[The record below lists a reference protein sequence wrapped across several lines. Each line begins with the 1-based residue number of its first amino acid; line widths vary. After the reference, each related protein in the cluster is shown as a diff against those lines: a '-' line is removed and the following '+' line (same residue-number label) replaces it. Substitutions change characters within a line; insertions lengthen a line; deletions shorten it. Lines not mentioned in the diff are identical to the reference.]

1 MLATLALLLLIWAA
15 VAAISWR
22 SPEPAR
28 KWWRAWNRLASTLAR
43 KKALSYLIVASLP
56 LLLRAVLLPLWP
68 MPDPYIQDEFSYVLQ
83 ADTFAHG
90 RVTNPSPAL
99 PEFFESGQ
107 ILVRP
112 SYASK
117 YPPGHSLVMS
127 IGQRLLGNPW
137 FGAWLSCGALSAALF
152 WALNGWFPPSWALFG
167 TLLAL
172 PLCSFSYWMN
182 SYMGG
187 AVAAIGGALVVG
199 AYPRLVRK
207 KNGAAWTLAAGC
219 VLLIFTRPFEGLL
232 IVVPALAFCLHAR
245 INPSAWARIAC
256 IALTGAVA
264 LSYYNQRI
272 TGDPLRL
279 PYFEY
284 QAQYQSTPQFNVQS
298 PSAPKQFRYEG
309 MRLIDEVWERTQW
322 ENARRLRFLVDRPL
336 QWLAAAGMFAGAT
349 GSFLPVI
356 ALRASVVDQNAVFNL
371 DNLVHIFLRGAMVLV
386 PVALFAWPLATNR
399 RTRFAFALV
408 ATSIAGSFFSA
419 AFYQHYAAPAVAP
432 ILVLVTG
439 SYRYLR
445 YFNRPVGQ
453 VPDLPQ
459 PSRQVGNLPHFG
471 SMLALLIPLCAIGL
485 SLLDGA
491 PALLHE
497 PAVFKVATRSR
508 LEETVKEHPGKH
520 LIIVRYTT
528 PLRPIEEWVYNGSD
542 LDAAPVIWSHDL
554 GAQEN
559 RRLIAHFHDREVW
572 LFQPNID
579 PDWIAPYRE

>member
-1 MLATLALLLLIWAA
+1 MLASLAPLLIIWAV

-28 KWWRAWNRLASTLAR
+28 KWWRAWNRLASALAR
-43 KKALSYLIVASLP
+43 KRALSYLIVASLP
-56 LLLRAVLLPLWP
+56 LLLRALLLPLWP
-68 MPDPYIQDEFSYVLQ
+68 IPDPYIQDEFSYLLQ
-83 ADTFAHG
+83 LDTFAHG

-99 PEFFESGQ
+99 AEFFESGQ

-127 IGQRLLGNPW
+127 IGQRLFGNPW
-137 FGAWLSCGALSAALF
+137 FGVWLSCGALAASLF
-152 WALNGWFPPSWALFG
+152 WALKAWFAPSWALFG
-167 TLLAL
+167 ALLAL

-182 SYMGG
+182 SFMGG

-199 AYPRLVRK
+199 AYPRLIRK
-207 KNGAAWTLAAGC
+207 KSGAAWTLAAGC

-232 IVVPALAFCLHAR
+232 IVVPTLAFCLHAR
-245 INPSAWARIAC
+245 ISPGAWARIAS
-256 IALTGAVA
+256 IALAGAVA
-264 LSYYNQRI
+264 LGYYNQRI

-279 PYFEY
+279 PYLEY
-284 QAQYQSTPQFNVQS
+284 QAQYQSTPQFSVQS
-298 PSAPKQFRYEG
+298 PAAPKQFRYEG

-322 ENARRLRFLVDRPL
+322 ENARHPRFLVDRPL
-336 QWLAAAGMFAGAT
+336 QWVAAAAMFAGAT

-371 DNLVHIFLRGAMVLV
+371 NNLVHIFLMGAMVLV

-408 ATSIAGSFFSA
+408 AASIAGSFFSA

-432 ILVLVTG
+432 ILVLVTC

-445 YFNRPVGQ
+445 HTRIGP
-453 VPDLPQ
+453 
-459 PSRQVGNLPHFG
+459 
-471 SMLALLIPLCAIGL
+471 MLALLIPICAIGL

-497 PAVFKVATRSR
+497 PAIFKVATRAR
-508 LEETVKEHPGKH
+508 LEEIVKEHPGKH
-520 LIIVRYTT
+520 LIIVRYTA
-528 PLRPIEEWVYNGSD
+528 PLRPIEEWVYNGAD
-542 LDAAPVIWSHDL
+542 LDQAPVIWSHDL
-554 GAQEN
+554 GAQED
-559 RRLIAHFHDREVW
+559 RRLIAYFHDREVW

-579 PDWIAPYRE
+579 PEWIAPYRE